1 MIYRFLFYTL
11 IGVLVIGCSSS
22 SDEET
27 ELIPISFVGI
37 AMDFN
42 SLEIESS
49 KRLTVVTNQEE
60 FQQEWLRL
68 SLEQAPFIDFES
80 LNVVIAEMGT
90 QSGTGVAQII
100 VESVAEGIDHTKV
113 NVTTFLPGAGCTED
127 AALSTPFHVVSVESK
142 NTFLF
147 SERLDTVNCN

>member
-27 ELIPISFVGI
+27 ELISISFVGI

-68 SLEQAPFIDFES
+68 SLEQAPLIDFES

-90 QSGTGVAQII
+90 QSGTGAV
-100 VESVAEGIDHTKV
+100 SYTHLTLP
-113 NVTTFLPGAGCTED
+113 TTPY
-127 AALSTPFHVVSVESK
+127 V
-142 NTFLF
+142 
-147 SERLDTVNCN
+147 